1 MNNVYMNE
9 CFKKRKKILKQLPEL
24 GVFLYEIFTDQFPS
38 QYFTNFRQQSY
49 FLFFLYLYVNNRQN
63 CLTKLNPW
71 CKVSNS
77 TIIIS
82 PCNNDKNKIY
92 SLPVVQWIFIDKT
105 FLIIVHAICLTTYA
119 YIHRH
124 IDVYPYCYVSINIRI
139 YICTGMPTSKY
150 MSRFVEFTHTTNNP
164 PPVHLYLYLSIISFI
179 YLLLINQLVLNI
191 NEFM

>member
-1 MNNVYMNE
+1 MNDVYMNE

-139 YICTGMPTSKY
+139 YIYIY
-150 MSRFVEFTHTTNNP
+150 MYRHA
-164 PPVHLYLYLSIISFI
+164 YIQI
-179 YLLLINQLVLNI
+179 Y
-191 NEFM
+191 E